1 MVPWNYYSP
10 MVIVAAS
17 DQHLGSD
24 RSDKSSFDGF
34 LDQILADTTITHFVL
49 LGDVVDMWRR
59 DASGVFLEN
68 RTTFD
73 KIALIAEKINVHYVY
88 GNHDYHLRYL
98 EDHSY
103 PFKFRPE
110 LPLHEDGR
118 NYRFVHGHQ
127 FDSLQQ
133 DKVSDVLCRVMS
145 DDLGDFE
152 SVVWAML
159 TRDPSDLEYFSYPI
173 SEKREILEKVEELLQ
188 KPEKRFAVTTGAIM
202 KEACSDVKPGEILVF
217 GHTHVPFINKSGTV
231 VNTGCWVKDEPIHN
245 TYARLEAGGPRL
257 FEFDKG
263 EITKRVKC

>member
-1 MVPWNYYSP
+1 
-10 MVIVAAS
+10 MVIVATS

-24 RSDKSSFDGF
+24 TSNQSSFEEF
-34 LDQILADTTITHFVL
+34 LDQIIRTDTTITDFVL

-73 KIALIAEKINVHYVY
+73 KIALIAEKIKVHYVY

-98 EDHSY
+98 KDHSY
-103 PFKFRPE
+103 PFEFVDK
-110 LPLHEDGR
+110 LPLTEGGR

-127 FDSLQQ
+127 FDGLQQ
-133 DKVSDVLCRVMS
+133 EELMEALCRMMS
-145 DDLGDFE
+145 DEMGDFE
-152 SVVWAML
+152 SGVWAML
-159 TRDPSDLEYFSYPI
+159 TRNYGVLRYFFSLI
-173 SEKREILEKVEELLQ
+173 FEKRRIRKSVKALLQ
-188 KPEKRFAVTTGAIM
+188 KPEVRLAGTLDDIE
-202 KEACSDVKPGEILVF
+202 KEAGRCVDPGEILVF
-217 GHTHVPFINKSGTV
+217 GHTHVPFINESGTV

-257 FEFDKG
+257 FEFGKG